1 MKTAILPALI
11 LAIAIGSIN
20 ANSQEASAPLP
31 QSSSSANLSALLA
44 SNDPANSLISAP
56 LPSANPSSGF
66 IRNGFVSRPTVA
78 PVHTRVIDTGYI
90 AVNALHLGMALFD
103 VEMTQRCENRHTCR
117 EANPFMPSSQ
127 AGALSVSL
135 GFVAYSAT
143 GSYFFKKHQKP
154 AWWLPTMMGTAAHTL
169 GVATGFAHQ

>member
-1 MKTAILPALI
+1 MKTAVLKALI
-11 LAIAIGSIN
+11 LSIAIVGIH
-20 ANSQEASAPLP
+20 ANSQAASAPVT
-31 QSSSSANLSALLA
+31 QFSSSTSLSPLVA

-66 IRNGFVSRPTVA
+66 VSRSPLA
-78 PVHTRVIDTGYI
+78 PVHARVIDRSYI

-103 VEMTQRCENRHTCR
+103 VEMTQRCENQHTCR

-135 GFVAYSAT
+135 GFFTYSAA
-143 GSYFFKKHQKP
+143 GSYYFKKHHRTE
-154 AWWLPTMMGTAAHTL
+154 WWLPSMLGTAAHTV